1 MNEEYAT
8 APLPEGYGWKSG
20 DRLEPLKELLLDRHG
35 SLPEFD
41 VYSRIRN
48 DLPEPLPELIHGLL
62 RKGHKMLLA
71 GSSKA
76 GKSFLLIEL
85 CIAISEGRKWLGFRC
100 EQGRVLYVNLEID
113 RASCLRRIRD
123 IFDAQGIEPEHE
135 DALVIWNLRGYAEP
149 LAELVPELIRRI
161 REENIAAVVIDPIYK
176 VSTGDENSA
185 SDMAALCN
193 GFDRICRETGAAVI
207 CCHHH
212 SKGLQGGKRPMDR
225 ASGSGVFARDPDALL
240 DIIRLEPGPEL
251 QRKAGGATA
260 WRMEG
265 TLREFGNFPP
275 VDFWFEHPLHRLDTT
290 GELASV
296 PAEGSRESNLA
307 KSPKRT
313 GAAERRKALDEAYD
327 SLSGGGPVEVEM
339 LAGRMD
345 VSAAT
350 VRNYVKERPEEY
362 WCRNSLVGRQIRK

>member
-1 MNEEYAT
+1 MNGQA
-8 APLPEGYGWKSG
+8 AGIPLPDGDGWKHG
-20 DRLEPLKELLLDRHG
+20 DRLEELKELLLDRHG

-62 RKGHKMLLA
+62 RRGHKMLLA
-71 GSSKA
+71 GPSKA

-123 IFDAQGIEPEHE
+123 IFEAQGIEPEHE

-275 VDFWFEHPLHRLDTT
+275 VDFWFDYPLHRLDTT

-313 GAAERRKALDEAYD
+313 SGDDRRKALDEAFD
-327 SLSGGGPVEVEM
+327 ALSTGGPVK
-339 LAGRMD
+339 LPDLCTRMGMPEQ
-345 VSAAT
+345 T
-350 VRNYVKERPEEY
+350 VRRYIREFPDEY
-362 WCRNSLVGRQIRK
+362 FCDKSRVGKIRT

>member
-1 MNEEYAT
+1 MN
-8 APLPEGYGWKSG
+8 GGWESE
-20 DRLEPLKELLLDRHG
+20 DRLESFAALIRDG
-35 SLPEFD
+35 YDGLPEID
-41 VYSRIRN
+41 VYSRIREE
-48 DLPEPLPELIHGLL
+48 LPEPLPELIHGLL

-76 GKSFLLIEL
+76 GKSFLLMEL
-85 CIAISEGRKWLGFRC
+85 CIAISEGREWLGFRC

-113 RASCLRRIRD
+113 RASCLRRFEAIYN
-123 IFDAQGIEPEHE
+123 ALGIEPEHE
-135 DALVIWNLRGYAEP
+135 DALMIWNLRGHAEP
-149 LAELVPELIRRI
+149 LGALVPKLVKRI
-161 REENIAAVVIDPIYK
+161 REENIAAVVLDPIYK
-176 VSTGDENSA
+176 VITGDENSA
-185 SDMAALCN
+185 GDMAALCN
-193 GFDRICRETGAAVI
+193 EFDRICRETGAALI

-212 SKGLQGGKRPMDR
+212 SKGLQGGKRSMDR

-240 DIIRLEPGPEL
+240 DIIRLEPGPDL
-251 QRKAGGATA
+251 QRKAGNTTA

-265 TLREFGNFPP
+265 ILREFQDFTP
-275 VDFWFEHPLHRLDTT
+275 VDFWFDYPLHRLDAT
-290 GELASV
+290 GELASAPV
-296 PAEGSRESNLA
+296 EGSRESNLA